1 MKKHLRSRLFGI
13 IPNRELDKIYNSYD
27 IIGDIAV
34 IRLVENSR
42 KYGKIIAEAIMETH
56 KNLRTVLAQTSP
68 VRGDFRLKK
77 LDFIAGEEKTE
88 TVHKEFGCILSVD
101 VRKCYF
107 SPRLLHERIRIADL
121 VRNGEII
128 LNMFAGVGCFSVI
141 IAKRSQVRK
150 IYSIDINPA
159 AFRFMQ
165 RNAMA
170 NRVYGKIIPL
180 LGDARKIIE
189 EGLNSI
195 VDRVLMPLPQK
206 ALEYL
211 PYALLA
217 LKRKG
222 GWIHFYLFEHAKKD
236 EDPIQN
242 AKREVTK
249 KLKDQGVAYKFDF
262 SRVIRTIGPR
272 WYQVVLDIRTFSEDE
287 TEK

>member
-1 MKKHLRSRLFGI
+1 LKKRLRSHLLSS
-13 IPNRELDKIYNSYD
+13 IPNKELEKIYNSYD
-27 IIGDIAV
+27 IIGDIAI
-34 IRLVENSR
+34 IRLTENSK
-42 KYGKIIAEAIMETH
+42 KYRKIIADGIMETH
-56 KNLRTVLAQTSP
+56 KNVKTVLAQTSP
-68 VRGDFRLKK
+68 VCGDFRLRK

-88 TVHKEFGCILSVD
+88 TIHKEFGCILSVD

-107 SPRLLHERIRIADL
+107 SPRLLQERVRIADH
-121 VRNGEII
+121 VRKGEIV
-128 LNMFAGVGCFSVI
+128 LNMFAGVGSFSVI
-141 IAKRSQVRK
+141 IAKRSQARK

-165 RNAMA
+165 KNAMA
-170 NRVYGKIIPL
+170 NKVDGKIVPL

-189 EGLNSI
+189 ERLNNT
-195 VDRVLMPLPQK
+195 VDRVLMALPQK

-222 GWIHFYLFEHAKKD
+222 GWIHCYLFEHAKKD

-242 AKREVTK
+242 AKREVK
-249 KLKDQGVAYKFDF
+249 KNLEDQGVAFKFDF
-262 SRVIRTIGPR
+262 ARVVRTTGPR
-272 WYQVVLDIRTFSEDE
+272 WYQVVLDIRTFFEDE

>member
-1 MKKHLRSRLFGI
+1 LGI
-13 IPNRELDKIYNSYD
+13 IPNKELDKIYNSYD

-34 IRLVENSR
+34 IRLTENLI

-56 KNLRTVLAQTSP
+56 KNVKTVLAQTSP

-107 SPRLLHERIRIADL
+107 SPRLLHERVRIADH
-121 VRNGEII
+121 VRNGEIV
-128 LNMFAGVGCFSVI
+128 LNMFAGVGSFSII
-141 IAKRSQVRK
+141 IAKRSQTRK

-165 RNAMA
+165 KNAMA
-170 NRVYGKIIPL
+170 NRVYGRIVPL

-189 EGLNSI
+189 ERLNNI

-222 GWIHFYLFEHAKKD
+222 GWIHCYLSEHAKKD

-242 AKREVTK
+242 AEREVKK
-249 KLKDQGVAYKFDF
+249 KLKDQGVAFEFDF
-262 SRVIRTIGPR
+262 ARVVRTTGPR